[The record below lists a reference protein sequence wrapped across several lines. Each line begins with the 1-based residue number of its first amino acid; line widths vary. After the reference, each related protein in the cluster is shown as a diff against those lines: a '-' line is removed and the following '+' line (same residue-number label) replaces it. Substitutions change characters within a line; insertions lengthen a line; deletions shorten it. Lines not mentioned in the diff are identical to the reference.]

1 MAHIARTTG
10 CKQTPTLL
18 ADVAVLSTDEDVP
31 SSAASQG
38 VFMTM
43 MAASRQK
50 AAPPALADATA
61 MVPVTQ
67 TFCRHQEE
75 ALLDRIFSNSCAS
88 ASAPPVALTMPTSQ
102 RLIEALNQVKAVSM
116 SDSLWTC
123 AARCDPPE
131 CRLPERVLKR
141 KAETEVHKQ
150 MVRRQALEQR
160 VASDAAVPSSKAHA
174 HQSQK
179 YDVGVHATQSSSTII
194 NHFDNLADC
203 IVLTSPVSAV
213 HADRTKPT
221 CAVSQRVECAVA
233 HNSPA
238 QTMDPIKRMRLQAL
252 QQELEAAKATVANL
266 ERMIKAEE
274 LS

>member
-1 MAHIARTTG
+1 MTG

-50 AAPPALADATA
+50 AAPTALADATA
-61 MVPVTQ
+61 MVPGTQ

-75 ALLDRIFSNSCAS
+75 ALLDRIFSNSCTS
-88 ASAPPVALTMPTSQ
+88 ASAPPAALTMPSSQ

-141 KAETEVHKQ
+141 KAETEVQKQ
-150 MVRRQALEQR
+150 MVRRQALEQQR
-160 VASDAAVPSSKAHA
+160 IASDAAVPSSNAHA

-194 NHFDNLADC
+194 NYFDNLADC

-213 HADRTKPT
+213 HADRTKPA

-233 HNSPA
+233 HSSPA
-238 QTMDPIKRMRLQAL
+238 QTTDPIKRMRLQAL